1 MADFTVTGDTSIDA
15 SGAKAG
21 LSKIGKG
28 FSSAAGVA
36 VGAAKGML
44 TALAGVSTAIAG
56 VGVAAVKYNA
66 NLEQYSTSFEVM
78 TGSAEAAAAVV
89 ADLKKMGAST
99 PFEFED
105 LAKSTQT
112 LMSFGRSVS
121 ESSGDLQMLGDIS
134 QGNAAKLETLTRA
147 FGKMTSSGKVS
158 LEDINMMID
167 SGFNPLQEIVDSTG
181 ESMGSLYDRIS
192 KGTISVDE
200 ITAAM
205 EKSTA
210 AGGKYFGSMEKQSQT
225 INGQLSTLKD
235 NAQSLLGEIFA
246 GVTESVGGEVLP
258 MVNDWISQLSAA
270 FAAGGVEGVVAEFG
284 TVLSQA
290 IGALGESAPQF
301 IEVAT
306 GLINSFIDGMVAVA
320 EDDTAMTGIITALVE
335 SLASIGSNLFDAG
348 LSIIGKLLEGIA
360 ASMPSMMETWQ
371 ENLQAMIQSVI
382 EFAPSLIASGAQIIG
397 QLVIG
402 LLQAVPQIIDGAIAL
417 ITTLTDAL
425 STDDGS
431 MGAGIEIVTN
441 LLMGIADKLPDL
453 LLAAVDLILAI
464 VEGIIENLPEILLA
478 AAQIVAKLAEGLI
491 KAIPKLLVAV
501 VRLLW
506 DMVTMFN
513 DVDWLKIG
521 KNIIDGIAKG
531 IVGAASNLA
540 TAAVDA
546 AKAAFEATKKFL
558 GIKSPSTLYR
568 DKIGEMIPE
577 GGAEGIEEGTPKFVK
592 AGVSSVQAMM
602 DASSAALGA
611 NQGTIAT
618 AYTPAATVAMQ
629 ANTKTLQEAPKSDT
643 IDYDKIYTAVK
654 EGASDAKPD
663 VYIDGD
669 KVTDTVDK
677 RFSEKEVLKG
687 RYAT

>member
-1 MADFTVTGDTSIDA
+1 MADFTVTGDTSIDS
-15 SGAKAG
+15 SGANAG
-21 LSKIGKG
+21 LGKIGKG
-28 FSSAAGVA
+28 FSRAAGVA

-78 TGSAEAAAAVV
+78 TGSAEAAATVV

-105 LAKSTQT
+105 LAKATQT
-112 LMSFGRSVS
+112 LMSFGRSTQDAR
-121 ESSGDLQMLGDIS
+121 GDLQMLGDIS

-167 SGFNPLQEIVDSTG
+167 SGFNPLQEIVNSTG

-246 GVTESVGGEVLP
+246 GVTESVGGEILP
-258 MVNDWISQLSAA
+258 MVNGWIAQLSEA

-284 TVLSQA
+284 TVLSQML
-290 IGALGESAPQF
+290 GALGEGAPQF
-301 IEVAT
+301 FEIAT
-306 GLINSFIDGMVAVA
+306 NLINSFIEGMIDVA
-320 EDDTAMTGIITALVE
+320 DNSTAMIDIVTALVN
-335 SLASIGSNLFDAG
+335 SLSSIGSNLIYAG
-348 LSIIGKLLEGIA
+348 GFILKQLLEGIA
-360 ASMPSMMETWQ
+360 ANMPAMMESWR
-371 ENLQAMIQSVI
+371 ENLATMIRAVVN
-382 EFAPSLIASGAQIIG
+382 FAPSIISAGAQIVG
-397 QLVIG
+397 QLIVG
-402 LLQAVPQIIDGAIAL
+402 LLQAIPQIIDGAISL
-417 ITTLTDAL
+417 MTSLTDSL
-425 STDDGS
+425 GKNDGS
-431 MGAGIEIVTN
+431 MKAGIEIVTN

-453 LLAAVDLILAI
+453 LLAAVDLILAL
-464 VEGIIENLPEILLA
+464 VEGIIENLPEILIA
-478 AAQIVAKLAEGLI
+478 AGKIVAKLAEGLL

-501 VRLLW
+501 ARLLW
-506 DMVTMFN
+506 DMVTAFN
-513 DVDWLKIG
+513 DVDWLKLG

-558 GIKSPSTLYR
+558 GIKSPSTLYKK
-568 DKIGEMIPE
+568 KIGEMIPL
-577 GGAEGIEEGTPKFVK
+577 GGAEGIEEGTPQFVK

-602 DASSAALGA
+602 DASKSAIGA
-611 NQGTIAT
+611 NQSGIAT
-618 AYTPAATVAMQ
+618 AYAPAATTALETT
-629 ANTKTLQEAPKSDT
+629 TKTLQEPTKSDT
-643 IDYDKIYTAVK
+643 IDYEKMYAAVK
-654 EGASDAKPD
+654 AGASDAEPV
-663 VYIDGD
+663 VYLDGD
-669 KVTDTVDK
+669 KVTGKVD
-677 RFSEKEVLKG
+677 RTQGEIEDRKG
-687 RYAT
+687 RYMA